1 MPAAAFGY
9 HVTMSSPFEFSGDAS
24 SPVLATAIHAGHDV
38 RPEVAA
44 LLALDD
50 ATRLREE
57 DPYTDRIAACADF
70 HVTVWRSRFEVDL
83 NRNRAEAVYRAP
95 RDAWSLTIWR
105 SDPPPEVIKR
115 SLEIYDSF
123 YEELGAHLDRLSE
136 SGPFVVLDIH
146 SYNHRR
152 GGPGSKAAAQVG
164 NPDVNVG
171 TGSMPATWR
180 PTADAFIAALAQHQV
195 GRRPLDVRENV
206 RFKGRQLAQWV
217 HERYPTAG
225 CALALE
231 FKKTFMDEWTGDVD
245 VDHLD
250 SLTSALR
257 NAIPSVLA
265 SLEGAA

>member
-1 MPAAAFGY
+1 
-9 HVTMSSPFEFSGDAS
+9 MSSPFGFSGDPS
-24 SPVLATAIHAGHDV
+24 SRVVATAIHAGHDV

-57 DPYTDRIAACADF
+57 DPFTDRMTSCADF
-70 HVTVWRSRFEVDL
+70 RVTVWRSRFEVDL
-83 NRNRAEAVYRAP
+83 NRSRKEAVYRDP
-95 RDAWSLTIWR
+95 GDAWSLTVWR
-105 SDPPPEVIKR
+105 TDPPPDVVQR
-115 SLEIYDSF
+115 SLEIHDSF
-123 YEELGAHLDRLSE
+123 YEELGSHLDQLSD

-180 PTADAFIAALAQHQV
+180 PVANAFIAALAQQRP
-195 GRRPLDVRENV
+195 GGRPLDVRENV
-206 RFKGRQLAQWV
+206 RFKGRHLARWV
-217 HERYPTAG
+217 HERYPKTG

-231 FKKTFMDEWTGDVD
+231 FKKTFMDEWTGEVD

-257 NAIPSVLA
+257 NAVPSVLD
-265 SLEGAA
+265 SLERAA